1 MICYSISANLSFNML
16 ILKNKIWA
24 FIPARSG
31 SKSMKDKNIKK
42 INSVPLLVYSIN
54 TALNLKKKK

>member
-1 MICYSISANLSFNML
+1 ML
-16 ILKNKIWA
+16 ILKNKTWA

-42 INSVPLLVYSIN
+42 INSIPLLVYSIN
-54 TALNLKKKK
+54 TALNLKKKKL